1 MVYAQIRECC
11 EGLLRSLSAREPTA
25 SEVVQSIKGLSGK
38 FDDLNLVTRTDMKAE
53 GKS

>member
-11 EGLLRSLSAREPTA
+11 EGLLRSLSAREPTT